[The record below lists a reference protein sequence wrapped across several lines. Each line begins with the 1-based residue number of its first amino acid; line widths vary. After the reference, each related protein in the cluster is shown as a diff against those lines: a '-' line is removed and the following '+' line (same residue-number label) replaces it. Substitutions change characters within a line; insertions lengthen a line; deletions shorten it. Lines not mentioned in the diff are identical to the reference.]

1 MQQFLVVKALIRLR
15 LMNFLGIHD
24 QTQNIL
30 LQKLSLLRD
39 PSKQVPSDDDY
50 VRKIDSLIKGI
61 QSHRRKIFSI
71 EVVKS
76 RE

>member
-1 MQQFLVVKALIRLR
+1 MQQFLVVKALVKLR

-30 LQKLSLLRD
+30 LQTLSLLQD
-39 PSKQVPSDDDY
+39 LFKHIPSDEDY

-61 QSHRRKIFSI
+61 QSHRREISNI
-71 EVVKS
+71 EIVKS
-76 RE
+76 SE